1 MSEVVKFPAMWI
13 VALIVLI
20 LLLFF
25 VFSALFG
32 VFIGKHTCKVVGSYI
47 WRSLSFGGLITGTI
61 TELGLSAACDLIP
74 F

>member
-13 VALIVLI
+13 VALIVL
-20 LLLFF
+20 LLLLSF

-32 VFIGKHTCKVVGSYI
+32 VFIGRNICKVVGSFI
-47 WRSLSFGGLITGTI
+47 WRSLMFGGIITGQI
-61 TELGLSAACDLIP
+61 TDLGIKTACDLIP